1 MCIIRMHKDHNY
13 THVKE
18 HYTEEVYA
26 CITITYSH
34 KILLFP
40 YSIQLNIILKPLQD
54 LMNRVLRDMPEE
66 PMVYLLRTLYKKA
79 GMEIPEVNSLNG
91 LRFTQNWSKWDLF
104 IIIKKIYV

>member
-1 MCIIRMHKDHNY
+1 MHKDHNY

-26 CITITYSH
+26 CITMKCPH
-34 KILLFP
+34 KLLLLP
-40 YSIQLNIILKPLQD
+40 YSVQFNIIFKPLQD

-79 GMEIPEVNSLNG
+79 GMEIPQVS
-91 LRFTQNWSKWDLF
+91 
-104 IIIKKIYV
+104 

>member
-34 KILLFP
+34 KILLLP
-40 YSIQLNIILKPLQD
+40 YSIQLNSNIILKPLQD

-79 GMEIPEVNSLNG
+79 GMEIPQVS
-91 LRFTQNWSKWDLF
+91 
-104 IIIKKIYV
+104 